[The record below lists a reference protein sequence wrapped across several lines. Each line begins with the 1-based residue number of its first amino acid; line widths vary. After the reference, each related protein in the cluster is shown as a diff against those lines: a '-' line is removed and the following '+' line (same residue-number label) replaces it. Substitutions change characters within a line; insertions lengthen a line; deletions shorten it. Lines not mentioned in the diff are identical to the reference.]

1 MDLEQ
6 QQNAPRRN
14 GMSMPTRLV
23 VGGLALFGAV
33 SLVQWVLASLIGIV
47 KLVLLAVVVIGI
59 VGWVL
64 SAKAAR

>member
-1 MDLEQ
+1 
-6 QQNAPRRN
+6 
-14 GMSMPTRLV
+14 MSMPTRLV